1 MKERGLIP
9 ETLRED
15 ENMREEITRE
25 EFAELVTRYFI
36 EIKPQTIEGE
46 EVFTDT
52 LSPLVQC

>member
-1 MKERGLIP
+1 
-9 ETLRED
+9 
-15 ENMREEITRE
+15 MREEITRE